1 MTTPEKPLPTLRPV
15 NMPIDNDHLQLDRA
29 LLDALIS
36 EDRDIDAFIK
46 RLDYAIADIVRK
58 K

>member
-1 MTTPEKPLPTLRPV
+1 MTTPEKLPTLWPV

-29 LLDALIS
+29 LLDALIN
-36 EDRDIDAFIK
+36 EDRGIDAFIK
-46 RLDYAIADIVRK
+46 RLDYAIADVVRK